1 MNYNIPDKDV
11 IKMNKLE
18 KDLEKYANAYY
29 NNNESLIS
37 DFEYDKLNEELQNL
51 YKKYDMNKGN
61 VGATPVSKF
70 SKVEHKHPMLSL
82 ENSYNLEDIVKWIEN
97 VCSNGSSS
105 IVTEFKHETMTAT
118 HIPSIE
124 IEIEPKIDGLSISC
138 IYKDGKL
145 VQAIT
150 RGNGTIG
157 EDVTENVMQI
167 RNIPLQLTEPISIE
181 VRGEVY
187 MTRENFDKVN
197 NQRSKEGEIP
207 YANPRNLA
215 SGTLRQLDANVV
227 KERGLHVLFYYIVGN
242 GTPTQMEDIVMMK
255 NLGLPT
261 MDKYNF
267 TVKSNDLASIETVI
281 NNIKAKD
288 YGFDIDGAVLKVN
301 DKRYWEILGN
311 RANSPRWAIA
321 YKYPTDSVVT
331 TLTEVDWTI
340 GRTGILTPVAH
351 FNPITIGGTIVSYAS
366 LHNAEMVKK
375 MDLKLNDRI
384 IVKKAAEIIPQVVSV
399 ITEART
405 GSEKD
410 IEIPNI
416 CPYCDSKILEVDPF
430 IGCSDPEHCNGARI
444 EQLKYFAS
452 RDIMNIKGLGDAAAA
467 TIVDYIIDDEDNLDV
482 LYGSFIRDIG
492 FRTLA
497 SNLGQKNAEK
507 LIEEIDNSKNQPF
520 ERVLAGLQIPFIGRR
535 MSKTLARHY
544 GSIDKIKA
552 AVLDGSIVNVEGIG
566 NEMLN
571 IMKKWFEDKRN
582 IKLIENLRNAGLNM
596 EMEIKKVNTNG
607 KLAGLN
613 FVITGSIEGHTRES
627 IKDLIEENGGHVSD
641 SVSNKTDWL
650 LIGEN
655 PSKSKM
661 EKAKQI
667 MDFTKLLEIIGVE

>member
-1 MNYNIPDKDV
+1 MMEDKNK
-11 IKMNKLE
+11 IKKLE
-18 KDLEKYANAYY
+18 ELINKYADAYY

-37 DFEYDKLNEELQNL
+37 DFEYDKLVEELNEL
-51 YKKYDMNKGN
+51 YKKNGITPTK
-61 VGATPVSKF
+61 VGANPISKF
-70 SKVEHKHPMLSL
+70 SKVEHKVPMLSL
-82 ENSYNLEDIVKWIEN
+82 ENSYNIEDIVKWIQN
-97 VCSNGSSS
+97 VCN
-105 IVTEFKHETMTAT
+105 TNT
-118 HIPSIE
+118 IE
-124 IEIEPKIDGLSISC
+124 IEVEPKIDGLSISC

-145 VQAIT
+145 IQAIT

-167 RNIPLQLTEPISIE
+167 RNIPLQLKEPISIE

-187 MTRENFDKVN
+187 MTREDFDKVN
-197 NQRSKEGEIP
+197 EQRVNEGEDP

-242 GTPTQMEDIVMMK
+242 GTPTQLEDIFTMHR
-255 NLGLPT
+255 LGLPT
-261 MDKYNF
+261 MDKYRYI
-267 TVKSNDLASIETVI
+267 VKSNDLQNMEIAI
-281 NNIKAKD
+281 NAIKAKD

-301 DKRYWEILGN
+301 DKKYWEALGN

-331 TLTEVDWTI
+331 TLEEIDWTI
-340 GRTGILTPVAH
+340 GRTGILTPVAC
-351 FNPITIGGTIVSYAS
+351 FKPVTIGGTIVSYAS

-405 GSEKD
+405 GNEKD
-410 IEIPNI
+410 INIPEL

-430 IGCSDPEHCNGARI
+430 IGCSDPEHCTGCRI

-452 RDIMNIKGLGDAAAA
+452 RDIMNIRGLGDAAA
-467 TIVDYIIDDEDNLDV
+467 TSIVYYVMNEDDNLDA

-497 SNLGQKNAEK
+497 ETIGQKNATK
-507 LIEEIDNSKNQPF
+507 LMEEIDNSKNQPF
-520 ERVLAGLQIPFIGRR
+520 NRVLAGLQIPFIGRR
-535 MSKTLARHY
+535 MSKTLANHY
-544 GSIDKIKA
+544 GSIDKIKD
-552 AVLDGSIVNVEGIG
+552 AVMDGSIVNIEGIG
-566 NEMLN
+566 TEMLN
-571 IMKKWFEDKRN
+571 AMRNWFENKRN

-596 EMEIKKVNTNG
+596 TAEIKANKSN
-607 KLAGLN
+607 KLNGLN
-613 FVITGSIEGHTRES
+613 FVVTGSIPGHTRES
-627 IKDLIEENGGHVSD
+627 IKELIESHGGHVSD
-641 SVSNKTDWL
+641 NVSSKTDWL
-650 LIGEN
+650 ILGEN

-661 EKAKQI
+661 EKAKQM
-667 MDFTKLLEIIGVE
+667 MDFAKLQEILK